1 MKNERAISII
11 ENEKEC
17 VYRANMCDRD
27 CANCELLM
35 SDSDIFEAYD
45 TAISALRSDK
55 LQKVRDE
62 ICCLQTYLL
71 YSGDDKKVEL
81 EDVLR
86 IIDYYLEN
94 KNVNT

>member
-1 MKNERAISII
+1 MKNER
-11 ENEKEC
+11 
-17 VYRANMCDRD
+17 
-27 CANCELLM
+27 
-35 SDSDIFEAYD
+35 
-45 TAISALRSDK
+45 DK
-55 LQKVRDE
+55 LQKIRDE

-86 IIDYYLEN
+86 IIDYYMED